1 MPQHQRLTADDW
13 PAAAVGGACDDGEVA
28 KNAASNKPIEHPK
41 PLPGTVRQLHGT
53 SFCCAEPECR
63 EPLYRQ
69 NFESGK
75 TQLNIRVAHI
85 HARSE
90 GGPRWNGAMSHEGNR
105 SPGNL
110 LLLCIPHDS
119 EIDDTPDDF
128 PEPMLRQWKQ
138 AQRDEHQRLRQ
149 GWNMTDEQAAEVA
162 RTSFTP
168 EDVADAI
175 ADRLP
180 FSPRQRPRTEALD
193 LADRRL
199 HAARVER
206 LEAVAPDR
214 VE

>member
-1 MPQHQRLTADDW
+1 M
-13 PAAAVGGACDDGEVA
+13 
-28 KNAASNKPIEHPK
+28 SNE
-41 PLPGTVRQLHGT
+41 
-53 SFCCAEPECR
+53 E
-63 EPLYRQ
+63 
-69 NFESGK
+69 
-75 TQLNIRVAHI
+75 
-85 HARSE
+85 
-90 GGPRWNGAMSHEGNR
+90 NR
-105 SPGNL
+105 SPGSL

-180 FSPRQRPRTEALD
+180 FSPRQRPKP
-193 LADRRL
+193 RRL
-199 HAARVER
+199 ILSTAACTPRVSSASKPWR
-206 LEAVAPDR
+206 PIGLSRCRDG
-214 VE
+214 